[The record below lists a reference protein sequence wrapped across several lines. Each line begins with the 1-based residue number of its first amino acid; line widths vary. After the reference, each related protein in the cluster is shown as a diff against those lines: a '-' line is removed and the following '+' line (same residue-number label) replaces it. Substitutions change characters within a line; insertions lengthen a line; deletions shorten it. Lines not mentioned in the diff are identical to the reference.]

1 MDPLAIK
8 PGLVRADTLDLQQ
21 AQPTASAKDH
31 SRQYGYNHAGGPL
44 GNPGAHHIQALRH
57 ATQEAFSEQKQSPR
71 VDHLNHGHT
80 GHTAHLYDDEE
91 DEEEEEEEEDEEE
104 DEDGEDIHPGLSG
117 AQHDDDYGEDGDS
130 QDELDDEMLDKISS
144 SPSIEDGKP
153 IPWPARADSL
163 HSCNAPTRGTF
174 PDPALSPVVRDIP
187 VKNDHH
193 HHQSS
198 NRVSIDFDGVPKLA
212 PTAITA
218 ERTHACDVW
227 RLFQSDSIN
236 DISRH
241 LLPDPFLDDSEPLSE
256 ITISSLDN
264 DWEDED
270 DIHDDCGSSD
280 DDSCH
285 VIFTTD
291 ARYVDSGWGGECLR
305 EIEDIDFEFV
315 YALHTFV
322 ATVEGQANATKG
334 DTMVLLDDSNSYWW
348 LVRVVKDG
356 SIGMKSG

>member
-21 AQPTASAKDH
+21 AQPSASAKDH
-31 SRQYGYNHAGGPL
+31 SRQYGYNHAGGTF
-44 GNPGAHHIQALRH
+44 GNSGAHHIQALRH

-71 VDHLNHGHT
+71 VDHLNHDHMGHPV
-80 GHTAHLYDDEE
+80 HLYDDEE
-91 DEEEEEEEEDEEE
+91 EED
-104 DEDGEDIHPGLSG
+104 DIHPGLNG
-117 AQHDDDYGEDGDS
+117 IHHDDDYGEDGDS

-153 IPWPARADSL
+153 ISWPARADSL
-163 HSCNAPTRGTF
+163 HLCNAPHRGTF
-174 PDPALSPVVRDIP
+174 LAPTLPFVVRDVP
-187 VKNDHH
+187 PKHG
-193 HHQSS
+193 HHQNS
-198 NRVSIDFDGVPKLA
+198 NQVSIDFDEVPTLA
-212 PTAITA
+212 PTATITA
-218 ERTHACDVW
+218 PVRARDVW
-227 RLFQSDSIN
+227 QMAQSDSIN

-241 LLPDPFLDDSEPLSE
+241 LLPDPFLDDGEPLSE
-256 ITISSLDN
+256 TEVSTLD
-264 DWEDED
+264 DEWEDED
-270 DIHDDCGSSD
+270 DIHDDCASSD
-280 DDSCH
+280 DDLYC
-285 VIFTTD
+285 VPFTND
-291 ARYVDSGWGGECLR
+291 ARYLDSGWGGECLR

-356 SIGMKSG
+356 SIGTESGLNEGYMR